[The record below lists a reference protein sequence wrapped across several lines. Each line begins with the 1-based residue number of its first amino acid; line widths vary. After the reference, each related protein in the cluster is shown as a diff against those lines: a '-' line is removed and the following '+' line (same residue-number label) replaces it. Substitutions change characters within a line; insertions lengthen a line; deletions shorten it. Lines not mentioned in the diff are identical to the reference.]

1 MTNKIARPF
10 FITRYSLFL
19 IAVSPFRKFLFL
31 LSVLAVLL
39 CVAAVFPP
47 QGIPVT
53 ESLTLYF
60 PTAREIFLPKAQ
72 KHNLAAEKV
81 IQTLNRDTAETIS
94 TPVEEKIEF
103 IIDSTDATRL
113 HYPENNKAV
122 LYPLFE
128 LLDSVKQHGGSIRIL
143 HYGDS
148 QIEEDR
154 MTGVIRARLQQEFG
168 GSGPGLMCP
177 VPVAVPMSMQHS
189 WSSNFDRYVVFGNYW
204 DQADHNRYGVM
215 CAFSRY
221 EGKSASLSF
230 KQGRLSFEVSRNVER
245 VKILYGYG
253 ESPAQ
258 ATLIADGVSQ
268 GTKLLHSGRGLNSVT
283 WTLDSAA
290 KELKLLFSGESPDIY
305 AVALDTKDGICV
317 DNIPIRG
324 SSGLD
329 FTKVDSAL
337 LADCIRELNVRAVI
351 LQFGGN
357 VVPVIK
363 NQKDLDWYRQAFAKQ
378 LAVFK
383 NHGLHIIMI
392 GLADMSKSVRGD
404 MVSYPAVAQVRD
416 ITKEEVH
423 KVGGVFWDM
432 YEAMGGENSMPEFV
446 RATPPLAIDDY
457 IHFNRDGA
465 AKMARLF
472 VKSLMKDYNEYKTRM
487 ELKSSLSNAS
497 TK

>member
-1 MTNKIARPF
+1 
-10 FITRYSLFL
+10 L
-19 IAVSPFRKFLFL
+19 SPFRKFIFLF
-31 LSVLAVLL
+31 SVLATLL
-39 CVAAVFPP
+39 CLASVFPP
-47 QGIPVT
+47 DGIAVT
-53 ESLTLYF
+53 ESITLYF
-60 PTAREIFLPKAQ
+60 PTAKEVFLPKERKQ
-72 KHNLAAEKV
+72 NLTAEKM
-81 IQTLNRDTAETIS
+81 IQTLNRDSVET
-94 TPVEEKIEF
+94 TVEPLKEEKIEF
-103 IIDSTDATRL
+103 VIDSTDRTRL

-122 LYPLFE
+122 LYPFFE
-128 LLDSVKQHGGSIRIL
+128 LLDSVKTHGGSIRVL

-168 GSGPGLMCP
+168 GSGSGLMCP

-189 WSSNFDRYVVFGNYW
+189 WSGNFDRYVVFGNYW

-221 EGKSASLSF
+221 TGNAASLSF
-230 KQGRLSFEVSRNVER
+230 KRGRLSFEVSRRVER

-253 ESPAQ
+253 ESPSEALL
-258 ATLIADGVSQ
+258 TADGVSQ
-268 GTKLLHSGRGLNSVT
+268 GAKLLRSGRGLHSVA

-290 KELKLLFSGESPDIY
+290 SELKLQFSGESPDLY
-305 AVALDTKDGICV
+305 AVALDAKNGVCV

-329 FTKVDSAL
+329 FTKLDSTL

-363 NQKDLDWYRQAFAKQ
+363 GQKDLDWYRQAFAKQ

-383 NHGLHIIMI
+383 AHGLAIVMI
-392 GLADMSKSVRGD
+392 GLADMSTSVRGE
-404 MVSYPAVAQVRD
+404 MMSYPAVSQIRD

-432 YEAMGGENSMPEFV
+432 YDAMGGENSMPEFV
-446 RATPPLAIDDY
+446 KASPPLAIDDY

-472 VKSLMKDYNEYKTRM
+472 VKSLMRDYNEYKTRM
-487 ELKSSLSNAS
+487 ELKSLLSNAS
-497 TK
+497 TP

>member
-1 MTNKIARPF
+1 MPKE
-10 FITRYSLFL
+10 
-19 IAVSPFRKFLFL
+19 RK
-31 LSVLAVLL
+31 
-39 CVAAVFPP
+39 
-47 QGIPVT
+47 QN
-53 ESLTLYF
+53 LT
-60 PTAREIFLPKAQ
+60 
-72 KHNLAAEKV
+72 AEKM
-81 IQTLNRDTAETIS
+81 IQTLNRDTAETV
-94 TPVEEKIEF
+94 VEPLKDEQIEF

-113 HYPENNKAV
+113 HYPNNNKAV

-128 LLDSVKQHGGSIRIL
+128 LLDSIKAHGGSMRIL

-189 WSSNFDRYVVFGNYW
+189 WSGNFERYVVFGNYW
-204 DQADHNRYGVM
+204 DQADHNRYGIM

-221 EGKSASLSF
+221 DGKSASLSF
-230 KQGRLSFEVSRNVER
+230 KQGRLSFEVSRRIEQ
-245 VKILYGYG
+245 VKVLYGYG
-253 ESPAQ
+253 ESPSEASL
-258 ATLIADGVSQ
+258 AADGVLL
-268 GTKLLHSGRGLNSVT
+268 GTKLLRPGRGLQRVA

-290 KELKLLFSGESPDIY
+290 NELKLQFSGKSPDFY
-305 AVALDTKDGICV
+305 AIALDAKDGVCV

-329 FTKVDSAL
+329 FTKIDSAL

-363 NQKDLDWYRQAFAKQ
+363 GQKDLDWYRQAFAKQ
-378 LAVFK
+378 LALFK
-383 NHGLHIIMI
+383 AHGLTIVMI
-392 GLADMSKSVRGD
+392 GLADMSKSVRGE
-404 MVSYPAVAQVRD
+404 MVSYPAVSQIRD

-432 YEAMGGENSMPEFV
+432 FDAMGGENSMPEFV
-446 RATPPLAIDDY
+446 KATPPLAIDDY

-472 VKSLMKDYNEYKTRM
+472 VKSLMKDYNEYKMRM
-487 ELKSSLSNAS
+487 ELKSLLSNAS
-497 TK
+497 TP

>member
-1 MTNKIARPF
+1 M
-10 FITRYSLFL
+10 
-19 IAVSPFRKFLFL
+19 SPFRKFLFL
-31 LSVLAVLL
+31 LTVLL
-39 CVAAVFPP
+39 TLLGVAAVFPP
-47 QGIPVT
+47 KGIVLT

-60 PTAREIFLPKAQ
+60 PTAKEVFLPKERKQ
-72 KHNLAAEKV
+72 NLTAEKM
-81 IQTLNRDTAETIS
+81 IQTLNSDTGESVAA
-94 TPVEEKIEF
+94 PVIEEKIEF
-103 IIDSTDATRL
+103 VIDSTDATRL
-113 HYPENNKAV
+113 HYPDNNKAV
-122 LYPLFE
+122 LYPLFQ

-189 WSSNFDRYVVFGNYW
+189 WSGNFERYVVFGNYW

-215 CAFSRY
+215 GAFSKY
-221 EGKSASLSF
+221 EGNSASLSF
-230 KQGRLSFEVSRNVER
+230 KQGRLSFEVSRRVER

-253 ESPAQ
+253 ESPSEVAL
-258 ATLIADGVSQ
+258 TADGVSR
-268 GTKLLHSGRGLNSVT
+268 GTKLLRAGRGLHSVE

-290 KELKLLFSGESPDIY
+290 NELKLQFSGESPDLY
-305 AVALDTKDGICV
+305 AVALDSKDGVCV

-337 LADCIRELNVRAVI
+337 LAECIRELNVRAVI

-357 VVPVIK
+357 VVPVIRG
-363 NQKDLDWYRQAFAKQ
+363 QKDLDWYRQTFAKQ
-378 LAVFK
+378 LAIFK
-383 NHGLHIIMI
+383 SLGLHIIMI
-392 GLADMSKSVRGD
+392 GLADMSTSERGE
-404 MVSYPAVAQVRD
+404 MVSYPAVAQIRD
-416 ITKEEVH
+416 VTKEEVH

-472 VKSLMKDYNEYKTRM
+472 VKSLMKDYNEYKMRM
-487 ELKSSLSNAS
+487 ELKALLSNAS

>member
-1 MTNKIARPF
+1 M
-10 FITRYSLFL
+10 
-19 IAVSPFRKFLFL
+19 
-31 LSVLAVLL
+31 
-39 CVAAVFPP
+39 VFPP
-47 QGIPVT
+47 KGIAIT
-53 ESLTLYF
+53 ESFTLYF
-60 PTAREIFLPKAQ
+60 PTVEEIFLPKAR
-72 KHNLAAEKV
+72 KHNIVAEKM
-81 IQTLNRDTAETIS
+81 IQTLTRDTVEAIAA
-94 TPVEEKIEF
+94 PVVDDKIEF
-103 IIDSTDATRL
+103 VIDSTDATRL
-113 HYPENNKAV
+113 HYPNNNKAV

-128 LLDSVKQHGGSIRIL
+128 LLDSVKHHGGLIRIL

-177 VPVAVPMSMQHS
+177 VPVAVPMSMQHW
-189 WSSNFDRYVVFGNYW
+189 WSDNFERYVVFGNYW

-215 CAFSRY
+215 CAFSKY
-221 EGKSASLSF
+221 EGNSASLSF
-230 KQGRLSFEVSRNVER
+230 KESRLSFEVSRRVER

-253 ESPAQ
+253 ESLAEV
-258 ATLIADGVSQ
+258 TLIADGVPQ
-268 GTKLLHSGRGLNSVT
+268 GMRLLRAGPGLHSVT
-283 WTLDSAA
+283 WTLDSSA
-290 KELKLLFSGESPDIY
+290 KELKLQFSGKSPEIY
-305 AVALDTKDGICV
+305 AVALDAKTGVCV

-337 LADCIRELNVRAVI
+337 LAECIRELNVRAVI

-357 VVPVIK
+357 VVPVIRS
-363 NQKDLDWYRQAFAKQ
+363 QKDLDWYRQTFAKQ
-378 LAVFK
+378 LSIFK
-383 NHGLHIIMI
+383 SLGLHIIMI
-392 GLADMSKSVRGD
+392 GLADMSTSERGE
-404 MVSYPAVAQVRD
+404 MVSYPAVAQIRD
-416 ITKEEVH
+416 VTKEEVH

-446 RATPPLAIDDY
+446 NATPPLAIDDY

-472 VKSLMKDYNEYKTRM
+472 VKSLMKDYNEYKMRM
-487 ELKSSLSNAS
+487 ELKALLSNAS

>member
-1 MTNKIARPF
+1 M
-10 FITRYSLFL
+10 
-19 IAVSPFRKFLFL
+19 SPFRKFLFL
-31 LSVLAVLL
+31 LSVLATLL
-39 CVAAVFPP
+39 CIAAVFPP
-47 QGIPVT
+47 AGIPVT
-53 ESLTLYF
+53 ESFTLYF
-60 PTAREIFLPKAQ
+60 PTAKEVFSPKEH
-72 KHNLAAEKV
+72 KHNLAAEQMIK
-81 IQTLNRDTAETIS
+81 TLASDTVETAVA
-94 TPVEEKIEF
+94 PEKEDKIEF
-103 IIDSTDATRL
+103 VIDSTDATRL
-113 HYPENNKAV
+113 HYPDNNKAV

-128 LLDSVKQHGGSIRIL
+128 LFDSVKAHGGSIRIL

-154 MTGVIRARLQQEFG
+154 MTGVIRARLQEEFG

-189 WSSNFDRYVVFGNYW
+189 WSGNFERYVVFGNYW
-204 DQADHNRYGVM
+204 DQADHNRYGIM
-215 CAFSRY
+215 CAFGKY

-230 KQGRLSFEVSRNVER
+230 KQGRLSFEVSRRVER
-245 VKILYGYG
+245 VKLLYGYG
-253 ESPAQ
+253 ESPAEV
-258 ATLIADGVSQ
+258 TLIADGVSQ
-268 GTKLLHSGRGLNSVT
+268 GTKLLRSGRGLHSVT

-290 KELKLLFSGESPDIY
+290 KELKLQFSGESPDLY
-305 AVALDTKDGICV
+305 AVALDAKDGICV

-329 FTKVDSAL
+329 FTKIDSAL

-351 LQFGGN
+351 VQFGGN

-363 NQKDLDWYRQAFAKQ
+363 SQKDLDWYRQAFAKQ
-378 LAVFK
+378 LDVFK
-383 NHGLHIIMI
+383 NHNLPIIMI
-392 GLADMSKSVRGD
+392 GLADMSKSMRGE
-404 MVSYPAVAQVRD
+404 MVSYSAVSQIRD

-446 RATPPLAIDDY
+446 RAKPPLAIDDY

-472 VKSLMKDYNEYKTRM
+472 VKSLMKDYNEYKMRIEHKT
-487 ELKSSLSNAS
+487 LISNAS
-497 TK
+497 TP